1 MWDALPTEL
10 CGKILTYVSLHD
22 LFTVRSVSWRWR
34 NLAERQTFYCIRE
47 QNMANTVEFANE
59 SSCIQVKMYATS
71 FDAANGVITFQCR
84 ESEQPSKVLLA
95 TRRSGVILPV
105 HPKFMTIRFQGW
117 DQESPPINAMAP
129 PEQLSEKE
137 KERYRLHSSY
147 NYAHERALELPS
159 WDKIGPHLVGDHDHI
174 LSFAYLDQPQS
185 NHEMISNSTYPLFAT
200 FHWLK
205 VSFSWLAAG
214 LAIGFSHTPI
224 DQIFASRYSL
234 LSSQLAKHGCFKYD
248 ATSEPVLRYI
258 THDQNQSFCD
268 LVEYIRTHDMETR
281 LSRLQHALPA
291 VGVDYRM
298 IWKYPFAKAFVTG
311 RALLLSEDDVIR
323 GIEGGEQ
330 ECKSLLQS
338 VSKRRNCERVI
349 REQQRRRIAS
359 AYDHQ

>member
-10 CGKILTYVSLHD
+10 CGKILTYVNLHD
-22 LFTVRSVSWRWR
+22 LFTVRAVSWRWR
-34 NLAERQTFYCIRE
+34 NLAERQTFHHVRD
-47 QNMANTVEFANE
+47 QNMANIIEFGNE
-59 SSCIQVKMYATS
+59 NSCIQVKMYATQ
-71 FDAANGVITFQCR
+71 FDTANGVITFECR
-84 ESEQPSKVLLA
+84 EQPSTILLA

-105 HPKFMTIRFQGW
+105 HPKFMTIRFEGW
-117 DQESPPINAMAP
+117 SSGSMTRSP

-137 KERYRLHSSY
+137 KERYRLHSTY
-147 NYAHERALELPS
+147 NYAQERALELPS
-159 WDKIGPHLVGDHDHI
+159 WDKAGSHLVGDHDHI
-174 LSFAYLDQPQS
+174 LSFAYLQS
-185 NHEMISNSTYPLFAT
+185 QSYHTNISSYAT

-205 VSFSWLAAG
+205 VSLSWLAAG
-214 LAIGFSHTPI
+214 LAGGVSHTPL
-224 DQIFASRYSL
+224 DQIFASRFGS
-234 LSSQLAKHGCFKYD
+234 LSSQLAKQGCFKYD

-258 THDQNQSFCD
+258 VNDEKQSFGD

-330 ECKSLLQS
+330 ECKALLQS
-338 VSKRRNCERVI
+338 VYKRRNCERVI
-349 REQQRRRIAS
+349 REQQQRRRES
-359 AYDHQ
+359 TT